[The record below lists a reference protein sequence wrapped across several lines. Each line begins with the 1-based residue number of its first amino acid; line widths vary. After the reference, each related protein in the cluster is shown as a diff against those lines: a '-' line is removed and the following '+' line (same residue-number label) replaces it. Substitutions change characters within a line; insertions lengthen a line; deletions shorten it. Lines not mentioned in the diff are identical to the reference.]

1 MVLTILNGV
10 SDKEIHEKIEY
21 FSFLSG
27 VSTEELEEFK
37 PEDIKTGK
45 RYIVAYFDA
54 EGLLNIRKEIV
65 YLLQIHCPL
74 IVVTTQ
80 EHDLADFPLHIR
92 CFCSN
97 LQYPFSYG
105 VFCRD
110 LENYIDKQLWTNR
123 VKVYGR
129 LRIDKGNRQVSLGDE
144 IVNLKGYDYEIFLLL
159 VEHMGSVISREVI
172 NETLPRRTR
181 HSYRNVDTH
190 IKCIR
195 KLFGTED
202 VIQCVRSVG
211 YCISPEVFYE
221 KGEAALN

>member
-21 FSFLSG
+21 FSFLCG
-27 VSTEELEEFK
+27 ISTEELQDFD
-37 PEDIKTGK
+37 PENIKTENM
-45 RYIVAYFDA
+45 YILAYFDA
-54 EGLLNIRKEIV
+54 GGLLSIRKEIV

-80 EHDLADFPLHIR
+80 ERDLDDYPLHIR

-97 LQYPFSYG
+97 LHYPFSYN
-105 VFCRD
+105 VFCTN
-110 LENYIDKQLWTNR
+110 LEHYIDERLWANR

-129 LRIDKGNRQVSLGDE
+129 LRIDKGNRQVRLGNE